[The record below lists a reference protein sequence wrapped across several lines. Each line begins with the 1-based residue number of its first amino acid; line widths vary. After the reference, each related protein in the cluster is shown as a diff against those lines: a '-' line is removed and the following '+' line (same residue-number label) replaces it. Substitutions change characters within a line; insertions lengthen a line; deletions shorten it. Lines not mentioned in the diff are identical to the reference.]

1 LNKKISHFFNDTIIR
16 EYDIRGIYDQTL
28 FDKDAKILGNLFGLK
43 LGNGKTVNIAY
54 DGRNSSIS
62 LKENL
67 IEGLLEVG
75 VNVNEVG
82 LGPTPMLYYSCVDM
96 NVDSGIIVTGSHN
109 PKTHNGFKI
118 VYNNLPFFG
127 KDLQRL
133 KKDAEQ
139 FEFKIKRAVRKKIDI
154 KDRYLSRLVKNFV
167 QNKIINVVWDAGNGS
182 AGEIMKNLSDKFSGE
197 KIILYDFIDGNFPN
211 HHPDPSEPK
220 NLEDCQRFILDK
232 KLDVGLAFD
241 GDGDRLG
248 VVDDKGRIIP
258 GDKVLLLLAKQM
270 LSKKKVKVIADV
282 KCSQVL
288 FDQIEDLG
296 GEIIMSQT
304 GHSHVKNNLKKFNA
318 HLAGEMSGHIFFKE
332 RWFGFD
338 DGLYS
343 GTRLIEILT
352 LEGLSLDAALAEL
365 PSSVCTPEIDILVE
379 EGAKFNIIQKLA
391 ASALLV
397 GGETS
402 QLDGL
407 RVDYAQ
413 GWGLVRASNTSSKL
427 TARFEADSEA
437 ELQKIQQTFA
447 AALADIDPTLKLIGE
462 A

>member
-1 LNKKISHFFNDTIIR
+1 MR
-16 EYDIRGIYDQTL
+16 QE
-28 FDKDAKILGNLFGLK
+28 A
-43 LGNGKTVNIAY
+43 
-54 DGRNSSIS
+54 
-62 LKENL
+62 
-67 IEGLLEVG
+67 
-75 VNVNEVG
+75 
-82 LGPTPMLYYSCVDM
+82 
-96 NVDSGIIVTGSHN
+96 
-109 PKTHNGFKI
+109 
-118 VYNNLPFFG
+118 
-127 KDLQRL
+127 DL
-133 KKDAEQ
+133 
-139 FEFKIKRAVRKKIDI
+139 
-154 KDRYLSRLVKNFV
+154 
-167 QNKIINVVWDAGNGS
+167 
-182 AGEIMKNLSDKFSGE
+182 
-197 KIILYDFIDGNFPN
+197 
-211 HHPDPSEPK
+211 
-220 NLEDCQRFILDK
+220 
-232 KLDVGLAFD
+232 GLAFD
-241 GDGDRLG
+241 GDADRVVAVTG
-248 VVDDKGRIIP
+248 TGRVVDAD
-258 GDKVLLLLAKQM
+258 LLLMLFAKDV
-270 LSKKKVKVIADV
+270 LTRNPGADVVYDV
-282 KCSQVL
+282 KCTRNLSQVISSQGGRPVMWQSGHSRIKQKMFETGAL
-288 FDQIEDLG
+288 LG
-296 GEIIMSQT
+296 GE
-304 GHSHVKNNLKKFNA
+304 F
-318 HLAGEMSGHIFFKE
+318 SGHFCFKE